1 MNESSPQIKIDVD
14 PTNPGQFFACCGLL
28 ELADR
33 LTSKAEGWFE
43 NDKGE
48 FVINA
53 ETDLETLT
61 QKIVDA
67 EMKFLDKDDEA
78 DNTKKIQIQKDSAVL
93 IGEPFMIRIDWWKK
107 PSKDGGKFK
116 NWAGR
121 QKIHNILNCLR
132 DSLKEIVKKSEVGCD
147 LLSQGNHCKSPPLYF
162 SSDFGSHSSSI
173 DVGFSLDAL
182 QGTPRTRMKILIMP
196 VTEIFAFI
204 GLQRFRP
211 LRKDENR
218 DEFIYETWDIPLSPK
233 IASICAHERIFSRK
247 FPKYRFESIDRN
259 KYYKAFS
266 TATLQPV

>member
-33 LTSKAEGWFE
+33 LTGKAEGWFE
-43 NDKGE
+43 KDKNE

-61 QKIVDA
+61 QKIVHA
-67 EMKFLDKDDEA
+67 QMKFLDKDDEA

-107 PSKDGGKFK
+107 SSKDGKEFK

-132 DSLKEIVKKSEVGCD
+132 DSLKEIVKNRELDVIYYLKRIIANLPLYILALISEVIH
-147 LLSQGNHCKSPPLYF
+147 Q
-162 SSDFGSHSSSI
+162 
-173 DVGFSLDAL
+173 AL
-182 QGTPRTRMKILIMP
+182 MLASVWMLCKILR
-196 VTEIFAFI
+196 E
-204 GLQRFRP
+204 L
-211 LRKDENR
+211 E
-218 DEFIYETWDIPLSPK
+218 
-233 IASICAHERIFSRK
+233 
-247 FPKYRFESIDRN
+247 
-259 KYYKAFS
+259 
-266 TATLQPV
+266 